1 MKRKW
6 GLTLLAALLVLLPVS
21 TAFGG
26 KASAASSSRIAVI
39 KQLSGDV
46 QVQKSGGSKQF
57 KAFAKL
63 SLNQGDKL
71 ITGSK
76 GSAVLQFANGT
87 SEDDKFTVGENAT
100 LTFSKL
106 SDKKGTVTKVSMLKG
121 TAWVD
126 VKSIKSKD
134 DDFKLETPTAI
145 MGVRGTA
152 FFARVNPATG
162 GTSTAVL
169 SGVVRFTS
177 EHVEKTGSG
186 SGESAGGTGSS
197 GSSKTID
204 LYPTQQIT
212 LEPTSGDDLREQTTL
227 VDIEEIVKNASP
239 EVIEAILRSK
249 EKIDEENRQTVEKF
263 KQAGVPAELQQGLDK
278 FIQNTQELLGV
289 IAKQAIDQKKIEERQ
304 VKQIEEQEK
313 TSFNLTKDQLSQLDE
328 KEKAK
333 QEKARQ
339 LAEEAAKKKAA
350 EEAAKLKE
358 LADKINA
365 AALKA
370 IEAAK
375 QAQAEA
381 NRLAAE
387 AAKRKAEEELLKK
400 LNEQQKQQ
408 YQQDKTNNQG
418 GTSVTPG
425 TNPGNP
431 SSNANL
437 GSLSIAGAA
446 LSPSFNAAVADY
458 RASVASDKASVVVG
472 ASVQESGATFTI
484 NGQSPSG
491 GQRTVSLAY
500 GDNEIAVLV
509 TAPSGATKTY
519 KVTVTRQLLN
529 SVSVVFPG
537 QTGIDIDFNS
547 TNAPAPL
554 SIPSGSSN
562 LTLVV
567 PVTGP
572 ELDIAVNGQAVQPEP
587 MFTAA
592 LTILANQIS
601 WRYNIPLAL
610 DSNRIVIRATI
621 DDAVKSY
628 ELIANRAMSSET
640 AVQSIEATSADGNTV
655 YEAVAGYDVWTVS
668 VPTETS
674 AIKLKIN
681 TINADAKV
689 VLGGNVYASGAQ
701 ISYLI
706 INTTVP
712 FVVQAADGRT
722 EREYRIAIERG
733 TGGGILIANSAS
745 VTTAYQTPYS
755 GVLTSSVGAGVTYE
769 VLGEGGPENGTLD
782 VNEDGS
788 YTYTPDEGFEG
799 MDYFL
804 FRAVRGESASAPA
817 VVTIHVEPYDYET
830 PGLVSWTSTWG
841 DAAVEDWFF
850 DYSYQDEEGVGK
862 DYWLYRDRPVNLRM
876 DFTFDPLLVTDAVL
890 ALGEQNVYQ
899 AADGALQADLE
910 IEEGMNYVSLQYSA
924 EVSGEIKQF
933 NLNFDVYVGTPE
945 DSEIYAYLS
954 TEGMAEVDLVPAG
967 EQTWT
972 TAVRDGDELLLLK
985 YFNDRTT
992 VEVTANGEEV
1002 GLDYYYYIYLNR
1014 GWNEIVVRTYY
1025 PGGEAEA
1032 VVKKIHVWRG
1042 SEAPEGYGLTGI
1054 SGTPVK
1060 AEPEASPAP
1069 IGFIADESRSNL
1081 WKAVVTE
1088 DTASIDIKPGLGN
1101 GLALTDF
1108 YVDDYGA
1115 YVPAEETAPGSGRYH
1130 VPIDGEYTAAYAI
1143 VKPVGG
1149 GTPFPYRLEIASGA
1163 PMDLGPVLASYT
1175 GGASETPAMLLFADA
1190 AGAWWAR
1197 LGTDAEPHGFKLK
1210 VGGSP
1215 GYQLFVD
1222 GGARARRL
1230 SVVSVRIRLRV

>member
-1 MKRKW
+1 M
-6 GLTLLAALLVLLPVS
+6 
-21 TAFGG
+21 
-26 KASAASSSRIAVI
+26 
-39 KQLSGDV
+39 
-46 QVQKSGGSKQF
+46 
-57 KAFAKL
+57 
-63 SLNQGDKL
+63 
-71 ITGSK
+71 
-76 GSAVLQFANGT
+76 
-87 SEDDKFTVGENAT
+87 
-100 LTFSKL
+100 
-106 SDKKGTVTKVSMLKG
+106 TKVSMLKG

-418 GTSVTPG
+418 GTIVTPG

-484 NGQSPSG
+484 NGQAPSG

-572 ELDIAVNGQAVQPEP
+572 ELDISVNGQAVQPEP

-592 LTILANQIS
+592 LTVLPGQIS
-601 WRYNIPLAL
+601 WRYIIPLL
-610 DSNRIVIRATI
+610 QPSNQIEIKATI
-621 DDAVKSY
+621 DGIIKSY
-628 ELIANRAMSSET
+628 TLIANRSMPSDA
-640 AVQSIEATSADGNTV
+640 AVQSVSATSMDGATS
-655 YEAVAGYDVWTVS
+655 YEVVASGGNAWTVK
-668 VPTETS
+668 VPADVTT
-674 AIKLKIN
+674 IKLKIN
-681 TINADAKV
+681 AINEAAKILV
-689 VLGGNVYASGAQ
+689 GSNEYASGAE
-701 ISYLI
+701 IAYTLI
-706 INTTVP
+706 NMTVQ
-712 FVVQAADGRT
+712 FKIRAADGT
-722 EREYRIAIERG
+722 VPDVF
-733 TGGGILIANSAS
+733 NSISISRLPSSDATLS
-745 VTTAYQTPYS
+745 H
-755 GVLTSSVGAGVTYE
+755 LTLS
-769 VLGEGGPENGTLD
+769 NGTLSPAFARTTTSYTASVGHAVD
-782 VNEDGS
+782 SMTVTPTLSNVNAILFVNEGI
-788 YTYTPDEGFEG
+788 GG
-799 MDYFL
+799 KR
-804 FRAVRGESASAPA
+804 RAEQSDPA
-817 VVTIHVEPYDYET
+817 
-830 PGLVSWTSTWG
+830 
-841 DAAVEDWFF
+841 
-850 DYSYQDEEGVGK
+850 
-862 DYWLYRDRPVNLRM
+862 
-876 DFTFDPLLVTDAVL
+876 
-890 ALGEQNVYQ
+890 
-899 AADGALQADLE
+899 
-910 IEEGMNYVSLQYSA
+910 
-924 EVSGEIKQF
+924 
-933 NLNFDVYVGTPE
+933 
-945 DSEIYAYLS
+945 
-954 TEGMAEVDLVPAG
+954 
-967 EQTWT
+967 
-972 TAVRDGDELLLLK
+972 
-985 YFNDRTT
+985 
-992 VEVTANGEEV
+992 
-1002 GLDYYYYIYLNR
+1002 NR
-1014 GWNEIVVRTYY
+1014 R
-1025 PGGEAEA
+1025 
-1032 VVKKIHVWRG
+1032 R
-1042 SEAPEGYGLTGI
+1042 
-1054 SGTPVK
+1054 
-1060 AEPEASPAP
+1060 
-1069 IGFIADESRSNL
+1069 
-1081 WKAVVTE
+1081 
-1088 DTASIDIKPGLGN
+1088 KP
-1101 GLALTDF
+1101 
-1108 YVDDYGA
+1108 DYGRSHR
-1115 YVPAEETAPGSGRYH
+1115 AE
-1130 VPIDGEYTAAYAI
+1130 
-1143 VKPVGG
+1143 
-1149 GTPFPYRLEIASGA
+1149 
-1163 PMDLGPVLASYT
+1163 
-1175 GGASETPAMLLFADA
+1175 
-1190 AGAWWAR
+1190 
-1197 LGTDAEPHGFKLK
+1197 
-1210 VGGSP
+1210 
-1215 GYQLFVD
+1215 
-1222 GGARARRL
+1222 RR
-1230 SVVSVRIRLRV
+1230 